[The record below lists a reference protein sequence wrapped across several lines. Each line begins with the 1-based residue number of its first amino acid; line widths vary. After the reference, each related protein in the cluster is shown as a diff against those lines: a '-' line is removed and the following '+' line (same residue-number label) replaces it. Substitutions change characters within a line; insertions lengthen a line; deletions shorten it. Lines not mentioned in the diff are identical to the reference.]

1 MSNVMEIVHYV
12 GVKIENAKL
21 KLNRSPQSILANWKL
36 RTFCKKQY
44 FKYSHHSGKIMFW
57 ERQETPCINR
67 HEWDMH
73 IYLPFLLG
81 RSTSM
86 FTSV

>member
-36 RTFCKKQY
+36 KTFCKKQY
-44 FKYSHHSGKIMFW
+44 FKYS
-57 ERQETPCINR
+57 PCINR

-86 FTSV
+86 ITSV